1 VKNRLLLGGVF
12 LSFAW
17 NFYLVLGAA
26 LNNRSIL
33 TRVAGG
39 GFDSMPM
46 GLRVAYGI
54 QSILIIYQIYFVA
67 KLYQRNGAW
76 SKNSY
81 LLARIFMVLSG
92 VSTFV
97 NAISRSSAER
107 WNAIAALIIT
117 VGFYFLGNV
126 NLRPTK

>member
-1 VKNRLLLGGVF
+1 VKNRLLLGGV
-12 LSFAW
+12 LASLVW
-17 NFYLVLGAA
+17 NFYLVLGAT
-26 LNNRSIL
+26 LNNKSIL

-46 GLRVAYGI
+46 GLRIAYGV
-54 QSILIIYQIYFVA
+54 QSALIIYQMYFVTM
-67 KLYQRNGAW
+67 LYRRNGAW

-81 LLARIFMVLSG
+81 LIARIFLILSG
-92 VSTFV
+92 VGTLV
-97 NAISRSSAER
+97 NAISRSPAER

-126 NLRPTK
+126 NLRPTH